1 MLKKGNIDK
10 DSSWRE
16 IKWLFRY
23 C

>member
-16 IKWLFRY
+16 LKWLFRY